1 MCTPAR
7 QTRIILMLAV
17 CLAAQIPG
25 CGTPD
30 SSEQVR
36 IAEKKVL
43 RGDLSGVEQELRAVP
58 PDDKA
63 WASAHLL
70 LGKMAARRRETEDA
84 LEFFLSIPGDGSP
97 VSLAAA
103 QLAAE
108 IQMKNCMLSGAAKC
122 YEYLAAQNPDDLSLK
137 TLLASLLVIGGERSR
152 ADAVLMDMLYS
163 GKISLKDLIMLTQR
177 ERQPPEAQH
186 LLECSGFKKNDPLTL
201 FALASAD
208 VEAGDSRSA
217 VQKLQLAVTAEPEC
231 ISTQALLGELLLEES
246 DADELAQWARQVP
259 VTVQTSPALWY
270 LRGLLARRHQSLE
283 SAARCFWEAVRLDP
297 LHRRAMFQLG
307 QVLETLQP
315 EAAEAFRIHAERIQD
330 FSLRIERVL
339 NAGGKDPAGF
349 AVMIQFLVDSGR
361 LPEAVAWIRMD
372 ANRHGNLNLPPEI
385 QKKLTIDITAK
396 TPRFAADADLTRRF
410 DLSSFAALEWN
421 KSVQPA
427 SERSSTPI
435 ADKSQ
440 IAFTDQAAAMGMR
453 FSFASGTHGKT
464 KSIRV
469 FESTGGGTGVIDFDM
484 DGDPDVFFTQGEPWP
499 LGSDVPQPSSEQADV
514 LYRNNKMQFQD
525 VTRHGIPDA
534 DDGYGQG
541 CSSADFDNDGFPDL
555 YIANIGTN
563 RLLQNNGDGTFTDV
577 TRDAG
582 LTEKAWTTSCL
593 IMDLN
598 ADGHPDLFDVNY
610 LQGRNV
616 FSVECGENRCSVLNF
631 DGAPDH
637 VMLSNGDGSFMPVSD
652 ATPQK
657 TPKGLGI
664 VGMLLPEE
672 QKPRLFIANDQVPNF
687 FLQAQPDNTYL
698 DEALSR
704 GLAVNYLGK
713 PTACMGV
720 ASGDVN
726 RDGRLDLFVT
736 NFEREANCLY
746 LQRITGFFEDA
757 IQGSGL
763 FQAGLPYVGWGTQFL
778 DADNDCDLDIAV
790 ANGHVAEFGEPGMEY
805 LMPLQFFRNSGDSS
819 FAQLKPSDVGELF
832 TIKRL
837 GRSLAVLDWNLDGAQ
852 DFVVSSIGS
861 QAVLATNQPSGQNN
875 WLRVI
880 LHGKDSP
887 RDCSGSVV
895 RATAGGLDQ
904 WAFVSAGDG
913 YQCTN
918 ERSLHFGLGSQRQ
931 AEQVEIRWPSG
942 RTSVVSNVP
951 SGTTVHVIEGRS
963 GFYTAPR

>member
-63 WASAHLL
+63 WASAQLL

-339 NAGGKDPAGF
+339 NAGG
-349 AVMIQFLVDSGR
+349 
-361 LPEAVAWIRMD
+361 
-372 ANRHGNLNLPPEI
+372 
-385 QKKLTIDITAK
+385 T
-396 TPRFAADADLTRRF
+396 
-410 DLSSFAALEWN
+410 
-421 KSVQPA
+421 
-427 SERSSTPI
+427 
-435 ADKSQ
+435 
-440 IAFTDQAAAMGMR
+440 
-453 FSFASGTHGKT
+453 
-464 KSIRV
+464 
-469 FESTGGGTGVIDFDM
+469 
-484 DGDPDVFFTQGEPWP
+484 
-499 LGSDVPQPSSEQADV
+499 
-514 LYRNNKMQFQD
+514 
-525 VTRHGIPDA
+525 
-534 DDGYGQG
+534 
-541 CSSADFDNDGFPDL
+541 
-555 YIANIGTN
+555 
-563 RLLQNNGDGTFTDV
+563 
-577 TRDAG
+577 
-582 LTEKAWTTSCL
+582 
-593 IMDLN
+593 
-598 ADGHPDLFDVNY
+598 
-610 LQGRNV
+610 
-616 FSVECGENRCSVLNF
+616 
-631 DGAPDH
+631 
-637 VMLSNGDGSFMPVSD
+637 
-652 ATPQK
+652 
-657 TPKGLGI
+657 
-664 VGMLLPEE
+664 
-672 QKPRLFIANDQVPNF
+672 
-687 FLQAQPDNTYL
+687 
-698 DEALSR
+698 
-704 GLAVNYLGK
+704 
-713 PTACMGV
+713 
-720 ASGDVN
+720 
-726 RDGRLDLFVT
+726 
-736 NFEREANCLY
+736 
-746 LQRITGFFEDA
+746 
-757 IQGSGL
+757 
-763 FQAGLPYVGWGTQFL
+763 
-778 DADNDCDLDIAV
+778 
-790 ANGHVAEFGEPGMEY
+790 
-805 LMPLQFFRNSGDSS
+805 
-819 FAQLKPSDVGELF
+819 
-832 TIKRL
+832 
-837 GRSLAVLDWNLDGAQ
+837 
-852 DFVVSSIGS
+852 
-861 QAVLATNQPSGQNN
+861 
-875 WLRVI
+875 
-880 LHGKDSP
+880 
-887 RDCSGSVV
+887 
-895 RATAGGLDQ
+895 
-904 WAFVSAGDG
+904 
-913 YQCTN
+913 
-918 ERSLHFGLGSQRQ
+918 
-931 AEQVEIRWPSG
+931 
-942 RTSVVSNVP
+942 
-951 SGTTVHVIEGRS
+951 
-963 GFYTAPR
+963 